1 MYLEEMSSI
10 LVLPLQTIFINVK
23 ERNIERGKNI
33 RTNLEM
39 KMNLKRAE
47 NWKLGGIDELRGNER
62 DLRKEDWERKGKG
75 RKEWE
80 EKEKGKGETS

>member
-47 NWKLGGIDELRGNER
+47 N
-62 DLRKEDWERKGKG
+62 
-75 RKEWE
+75 
-80 EKEKGKGETS
+80 